1 MGKDYIKC
9 KDAYHD
15 FTTLGKEYKINGVMI
30 DYYRITGDHGKP
42 IDVSSSKFSA
52 SYAKEIA
59 SPSKEQILEA
69 AKTSTEVK
77 EWLKTLFP
85 DFFEEDIDAKELEH
99 VIKDMR
105 IITTSINIRSIY
117 LPGKYT
123 YRLDKDTFNNTILIP
138 KRK

>member
-42 IDVSSSKFSA
+42 IDVSSSKFSTP
-52 SYAKEIA
+52 YAKEIA

-85 DFFEEDIDAKELEH
+85 DFFEEDFDKKELEYI
-99 VIKDMR
+99 IKDMR
-105 IITTSINIRSIY
+105 SISTSIY